1 MFLFKKI
8 KELQLFL
15 AAECQ
20 KRNTIGFVPTMG
32 ALHEGHL
39 ALVEQAMQSND
50 CVVCSIFVN
59 PTQFNDARDLEKY
72 PRTPERDIEMLA
84 GVGCHVL
91 FMPTV
96 TEIYPPDQQVKADFN
111 FGQIDKVMEGT
122 FRPGHF
128 TGVAQVV
135 NRLLEIVQPDML
147 YMGQKDFQQVRVV
160 AEMLRQSRSN
170 VELVMCP
177 TIREADGLAMSSR
190 NVRLTPEQRRQ
201 ATIIYETLAQARE
214 MASQYYSVRDI
225 RTFALEKLNISGF
238 RPEYFEIVDSNT
250 LLPLERLNG
259 AKTAVACT
267 AVWAGEVRLIDNM
280 ILTKT

>member
-15 AAECQ
+15 AAERQ
-20 KRNTIGFVPTMG
+20 KRNSIGFVPTMG

-39 ALVEQAMQSND
+39 ALVKQAMQGND

-59 PTQFNDARDLEKY
+59 PTQFNDSRDLEKY

-84 GVGCHVL
+84 GVGCQVL

-96 TEIYPPDQQVKADFN
+96 EEIYPPNQQVKADFN
-111 FGQIDKVMEGT
+111 FGQLDKVMEGA

-128 TGVAQVV
+128 AGVAQVV
-135 NRLLEIVQPDML
+135 NRLLEIVHPEML
-147 YMGQKDFQQVRVV
+147 YMGQKDFQQVKVV
-160 AEMLRQSRSN
+160 EEVLRQSRSN
-170 VELVMCP
+170 VGLVMCP

-190 NVRLTPEQRRQ
+190 NVRLTPEQRQQ
-201 ATIIYETLAQARE
+201 ATIIYETLTKVRE
-214 MASQYYSVRDI
+214 MASQYYSVKDI
-225 RTFALEKLNISGF
+225 RTFAMEKLNIPGF

-259 AKTAVACT
+259 AKTAVAC
-267 AVWAGEVRLIDNM
+267 AALWAGDVRLIDNI
-280 ILTKT
+280 ILV